1 MQRQVRILRIYGHR
15 GAFAL
20 IAAVFLMLLLSIM
33 LLKMLS
39 YSAENA
45 QQVVNDY
52 LLEQAQLAAYGAT
65 EYAML
70 QVSAD
75 NRNVACTKNIVMTY
89 PAGSVT
95 GTKLFDI
102 NVNVQYVWAGT
113 PPSGTD
119 CDNTGV
125 TGSAITVTTA
135 EQNGS
140 AYVDVTVTSDTAN
153 IGLTEP
159 VRVHRKT
166 LQKL

>member
-1 MQRQVRILRIYGHR
+1 MIT
-15 GAFAL
+15 
-20 IAAVFLMLLLSIM
+20 AVFLMLLLSMM

-39 YSAENA
+39 YSSENA

-65 EYAML
+65 EFAML
-70 QVSAD
+70 QLSED
-75 NRNVACTKNIVMTY
+75 NRSAGCTQAISMPY
-89 PAGSVT
+89 PSA
-95 GTKLFDI
+95 GTKLFD
-102 NVNVQYVWAGT
+102 VNVTVQYIWLNTAL
-113 PPSGTD
+113 PSLAPS
-119 CDNTGV
+119 CQNSPITG
-125 TGSAITVTTA
+125 APITVTTP

-140 AYVDVTVTSDTAN
+140 AYIDVVVTTDTAN

>member
-1 MQRQVRILRIYGHR
+1 MIT
-15 GAFAL
+15 
-20 IAAVFLMLLLSIM
+20 AVFLMLLLSMM

-39 YSAENA
+39 YSSENA

-65 EYAML
+65 EFAML
-70 QVSAD
+70 QLSED
-75 NRNVACTKNIVMTY
+75 NRSAGCTQAISMAY
-89 PAGSVT
+89 PSA
-95 GTKLFDI
+95 GTKLFDV
-102 NVNVQYVWAGT
+102 NVTVQYVWLDTALPGLD
-113 PPSGTD
+113 PS
-119 CDNTGV
+119 CKNSPITG
-125 TGSAITVTTA
+125 APITVTTA

-140 AYVDVTVTSDTAN
+140 AYIDVVVGTVSN